1 MRVLD
6 AVRKGA
12 RDFAWFFKG
21 VMGEDS
27 YERYKAHYEAAHAT
41 GGPDDQPLMTQTLM
55 TEREFWRDM
64 TDRQERN
71 PQGRCC

>member
-21 VMGEDS
+21 VMGEDA
-27 YERYKAHYEAAHAT
+27 YEKYQAHYEAAHAT
-41 GGPDDQPLMTQTLM
+41 GGPDQPLM